1 MGGGDNGI
9 WLVTGN
15 DEAAIEAAAKA
26 LVAKLAGADPEPG
39 ALEIFREREEQKE
52 SELLQEVVAGLLSP
66 PFLLDRKTVW
76 LHKASGF
83 AAEAGGKKSSGRAAA
98 KASAVP
104 PAARLAE
111 LVEAG
116 LPPGIQVVVSGTG
129 AEPLLGAAFRKA
141 GQVQVCQK
149 PDPKDR
155 NWQASMAA
163 FIRTRAADKKVVLEP
178 AAVAC
183 LVDVLGVDTLRL
195 DGELEK
201 LACYIGAAGKS
212 VKPADVLLLCQGEGG
227 EAAAFALQEAVG
239 QRRLPLVWA
248 ELQAALEREKDP
260 ESAVLPLLRA
270 LYGQFR
276 SLLQVRVFLQEHREI
291 RSENDLKRCAESLSG
306 EARAEVLRR
315 GFEFVTYHPFRVQKM
330 HAMALKYSGKEL
342 VQAIPLLRDAYWKCI
357 SGGAA
362 SKQILLEDTVVRL
375 IGGTT

>member
-1 MGGGDNGI
+1 MGGGDTGI

-15 DEAAIEAAAKA
+15 DEAAIEAAAKV

-39 ALEIFREREEQKE
+39 ALELFREREDQKE
-52 SELLQEVVAGLLSP
+52 SELIQEVIAGLLSP

-76 LHKASGF
+76 LHKTGGF
-83 AAEAGGKKSSGRAAA
+83 AAETGKKSSGRGAA
-98 KASAVP
+98 KASAAP
-104 PAARLAE
+104 PAARIAE

-116 LPPGIQVVVSGTG
+116 LPPGIQVVVSGPG

-155 NWQASMAA
+155 NWQASMAS
-163 FIRTRAADKKVVLEP
+163 FIRARAVDKKLTLTP
-178 AAVAC
+178 AAVNC

-201 LACYIGAAGKS
+201 LACYIGDSGRA
-212 VKPADVLLLCQGEGG
+212 VTPTEVLLLCPGDGG
-227 EAAAFALQEAVG
+227 EVAAFALQEAIG
-239 QRRLPLVWA
+239 ERSLPRVWA

-260 ESAVLPLLRA
+260 EGAVLMMLRG

-291 RSENDLKRCAESLSG
+291 RSENDLKRCTESLSG
-306 EARAEVLRR
+306 EAKADVLQR
-315 GFEFVTYHPFRVQKM
+315 GFEFITYHPFRVQKM
-330 HAMALKYSGKEL
+330 YAMALKYSGKEL

-357 SGGAA
+357 SGGTAN
-362 SKQILLEDTVVRL
+362 KQILLEDTVVRL
-375 IGGTT
+375 IGGKG